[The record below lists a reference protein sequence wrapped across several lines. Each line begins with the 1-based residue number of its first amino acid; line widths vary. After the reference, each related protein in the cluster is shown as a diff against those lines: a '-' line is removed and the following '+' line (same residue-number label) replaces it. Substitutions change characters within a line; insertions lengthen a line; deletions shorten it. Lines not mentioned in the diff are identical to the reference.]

1 MSKQAKIPERGF
13 LLYGTNPY
21 FYAMR
26 EINYKHCI
34 GACIITALTGLAL
47 MINSMIY
54 GKIPLFL
61 LLNGNGGPWAD
72 IFFHYWTYMGDG
84 AWWAILLPF
93 VWFFRKNLLPLY
105 IAAFVFST
113 LFTQVPKK
121 LLFPDMARPTKAIAD
136 LSQVHTVTG
145 VELHHTNSFPSGHT
159 ATAFTFYLL
168 AVLFFPYRKT
178 VIIGFFLAAL
188 VGYSRVYLAQHF
200 PMDLGAGMLAAVLA
214 VCCAVQIQRRFF
226 TKAV

>member
-1 MSKQAKIPERGF
+1 
-13 LLYGTNPY
+13 
-21 FYAMR
+21 
-26 EINYKHCI
+26 
-34 GACIITALTGLAL
+34 
-47 MINSMIY
+47 MIY

-61 LLNGNGGPWAD
+61 LLNGNAGPMAD
-72 IFFHYWTYMGDG
+72 IFFRYWTNMGDG
-84 AWWAILLPF
+84 IWWLILFFWL
-93 VWFFRKNLLPLY
+93 WRFRKSFLPLY

-121 LLFPDMARPTKAIAD
+121 LFFPDMARPTKAIAD
-136 LSQVHTVTG
+136 LSQVHTVAG
-145 VELHHTNSFPSGHT
+145 VELHQTNSFPSGHT

-168 AVLFFPYRKT
+168 AVLFFPNRKT
-178 VIIGFFLAAL
+178 VMIGFVLAAL

-214 VCCAVQIQRRFF
+214 VFCAVQIQRRFF